1 MSEVRPVD
9 TGTPDLLCHIEDHV
23 AVVTLNRPDAKNA
36 LSLEMKEALG
46 ELVPK
51 LDSASGVGMN
61 GGPESGMGVR
71 CLLLTGAG
79 RAFCAGGDTK
89 SMAKGDAI
97 PRLDDRVRRVH
108 REHEFPAA
116 LHEMSVPVIAAL
128 PGAAAGAGFSIALAC
143 DLRIAAE
150 TAFLITSF
158 GRVGLSGDYGGSWF
172 LTQLVGPA
180 KARELYFLS
189 PRVSSQECLRLGLF
203 NWVVPD
209 EELGE
214 RAMTIARQ
222 VASGP
227 PIAHR
232 YMKENLNRALTEDLR
247 TCLAFEADRQVRGAF
262 SEDYQEAVSAFME
275 KRTPHFHNR

>member
-1 MSEVRPVD
+1 MTEVRQIE
-9 TGTPDLLCHIEDHV
+9 TGTSHLLCRIEDHV

-46 ELVPK
+46 ELIPK
-51 LDSASGVGMN
+51 LDAPDDEVGR
-61 GGPESGMGVR
+61 SVR
-71 CLLLTGAG
+71 CVLLTGAG

-89 SMAKGDAI
+89 SMARGDAI
-97 PRLDDRVRRVH
+97 ARLEDRVRRVH
-108 REHEFPAA
+108 REHEIPAA

-150 TAFLITSF
+150 SAFLITSF
-158 GRVGLSGDYGGSWF
+158 SRVGLSGDYGGTWF
-172 LTQLVGPA
+172 LTHLVGPA
-180 KARELYFLS
+180 KARELYLLS
-189 PRVSSQECLRLGLF
+189 PRVSSQECLGLGLF

-209 EELGE
+209 DELE
-214 RAMTIARQ
+214 QRALGLAREIA
-222 VASGP
+222 AGP

-262 SEDYQEAVSAFME
+262 SDDYKEAVSAFME
-275 KRTPHFHNR
+275 KRTPRFHDR

>member
-1 MSEVRPVD
+1 MSEVQTVD
-9 TGTPDLLCHIEDHV
+9 TGTRDLLCRIEDHV

-36 LSLEMKEALG
+36 LSPEMKDALAVLIPRLNSDDDLG
-46 ELVPK
+46 K
-51 LDSASGVGMN
+51 
-61 GGPESGMGVR
+61 GVR

-79 RAFCAGGDTK
+79 SAFCAGGDTK

-97 PRLDDRVRRVH
+97 PRLDDRIRRVR

-116 LHEMSVPVIAAL
+116 LHESSIPVIAAL

-143 DLRIAAE
+143 DLRIAAQS
-150 TAFLITSF
+150 AFLITSF
-158 GRVGLSGDYGGSWF
+158 GRVGLSGDYGGTWF
-172 LTQLVGPA
+172 LTHLVGPA

-189 PRVSSQECLRLGLF
+189 PRIASQECLQLGLF

-209 EELGE
+209 EELRK
-214 RAMTIARQ
+214 RAFALARQ
-222 VASGP
+222 IASGP

-262 SEDYQEAVSAFME
+262 SDDYKEAVEAFLE
-275 KRTPHFHNR
+275 KRTPLFQNR